1 MRRILIRE
9 MTEIRESRES
19 LNVENSTGLCVIRY
33 RPYGKEYA
41 EPITLDEARE
51 MARTVLTL
59 YAVIMRPLPDEQK
72 SMRRQREKQKKRRL
86 RTSQR
91 AS

>member
-1 MRRILIRE
+1 MPHLTDEAVQRFIA
-9 MTEIRESRES
+9 
-19 LNVENSTGLCVIRY
+19 V
-33 RPYGKEYA
+33 YGKEYA
-41 EPITLDEARE
+41 EPITLDETRE